1 MTRNQHIVVRDLP
14 QGDLE
19 EHHFEMREGDVP
31 SVGDGEALV
40 RTILTSWTDS
50 RTHRVRRSGCCRATI
65 AVNEWGVWPLT
76 RSVDRT

>member
-1 MTRNQHIVVRDLP
+1 MTRNQHIVVHDLP

-50 RTHRVRRSGCCRATI
+50 RTRRVR
-65 AVNEWGVWPLT
+65 
-76 RSVDRT
+76 